1 MINLSER
8 LSMVAAMVVESSDP
22 ACKYIDIGT
31 DHAYLPV
38 FLIQS
43 KKADKVIA
51 TEIAKKPLENARKTV
66 ARYKLSERI
75 DLVLTNGLKNIDTSG
90 KCEIIISGMGG
101 TLIAEILSVAENIRH
116 EDIHLVLQPQ
126 SHAFDVREWL
136 CKNGFQIEY
145 ESVCE
150 DDGKIYH
157 AISAYYKNDYTKADD
172 VGYFYFGELKN
183 IKDEK
188 AKYLINKQLKVIN
201 NRIKGLTESGR
212 NPEELERMLLAVKG
226 FKING

>member
-101 TLIAEILSVAENIRH
+101 TLIAEILPVAENIRH